1 MSPSGWL
8 PKCLTAECNAPS
20 CAAEWP
26 RNTAQEQ
33 TTQLTAPSPAAVGT
47 ALLFSERRAVS
58 PSKARA
64 AVGQGTNDKTVPSS
78 QSHGPLSD
86 VPPPGDGEVEASGS
100 LASDY
105 TKTLLLLLL
114 SC

>member
-1 MSPSGWL
+1 M
-8 PKCLTAECNAPS
+8 TAECNAPS

-64 AVGQGTNDKTVPSS
+64 VKSFPNQTGAQMPAA
-78 QSHGPLSD
+78 QSDRCFTTAP
-86 VPPPGDGEVEASGS
+86 
-100 LASDY
+100 
-105 TKTLLLLLL
+105 LLLQQG
-114 SC
+114 